1 MEEGPAGKAGPI
13 SQHSP
18 LPVSAL
24 GDYAPKHR
32 TFHQRETSLDN
43 ADHCF
48 LCLWLD
54 TPLLEVVLTSRPVTS
69 LGHTSQL
76 PWLLLEHSFVMIVN
90 LSGFCF
96 FPLWSWMK
104 WNDKYDDRFSL
115 CILAICTHVLMY
127 LNIQLGYILDDCH
140 SSRFMHWE
148 ATGTTSCLLIIEE
161 SWIHGSEL
169 PTSRVFSPAFSAFS
183 FYPETNQLGCEVC
196 LRIGS
201 QGNAFSIYCNQKL
214 TSSQLMSIFDWSFV
228 EFELNLWALFNIYNS
243 MVFLNYG
250 KLMKDVYMNNVCPYC
265 VMNEFFVVCLG
276 ACARE

>member
-1 MEEGPAGKAGPI
+1 MGFVFFHFGPG
-13 SQHSP
+13 
-18 LPVSAL
+18 
-24 GDYAPKHR
+24 
-32 TFHQRETSLDN
+32 
-43 ADHCF
+43 
-48 LCLWLD
+48 
-54 TPLLEVVLTSRPVTS
+54 
-69 LGHTSQL
+69 
-76 PWLLLEHSFVMIVN
+76 
-90 LSGFCF
+90 
-96 FPLWSWMK
+96 

-161 SWIHGSEL
+161 SWVHGSKL
-169 PTSRVFSPAFSAFS
+169 PTSRVFSPAFSVFS

-228 EFELNLWALFNIYNS
+228 EFELNQWALFNIYNS

-265 VMNEFFVVCLG
+265 VMTEFFVVCLG